1 MAGAISNRSRKLKHT
16 RALVATIGLLIPT
29 IALSG
34 PPPDQL
40 FSKLSESVYIVEAYG
55 SDGKVVAQGSGL
67 VTAPNQITTNCHVV
81 EAAKKI
87 GIRREG
93 KKLAAELSATDKTR
107 DLCLLRVNDKIGPSL
122 QVRESTSL
130 KVGQRVY
137 AIGAPLGLELTFSEG
152 LISSL
157 RKADGGLLIQTTT
170 PISPGSSGGG
180 LFDENGVL
188 IGITTFQTTKGQNLN
203 FAVPAE
209 WISSVSERHAK
220 SSQLSDQIEQLAKR
234 SFDLQ
239 EAMKWRE
246 LQQHAEAWT
255 KRYPTH
261 LGGWHWLAKAY
272 EKQGQ
277 KQDAIATYRRAVE
290 SDMYSSNDGI
300 MLWMSYIFMAQI
312 QKEAGQ
318 DADCGASYGEAM
330 LLYPEAE
337 FAGNMFHCYRRAG
350 QFDRGLEVYRQ
361 ISIKHPSSE
370 VGWDGLGGAYL
381 NLKKPQEA
389 RAAFSKLVT
398 LNPNHQRGWI
408 GFMITSLMLQD
419 KEAALLAGRKLDAIA
434 PGVADQILRDINK

>member
-1 MAGAISNRSRKLKHT
+1 MKHT
-16 RALVATIGLLIPT
+16 RALVATLGLLLPT

-55 SDGKVVAQGSGL
+55 SDGKIVAQGSGL

-93 KKLAAELSATDKTR
+93 KKLAAELSASDKTR

-220 SSQLSDQIEQLAKR
+220 SSQLSAQIEQLAKR

-277 KQDAIATYRRAVE
+277 KQEAIATYRRAVE

-300 MLWMSYIFMAQI
+300 MLWMSYIFMAQL
-312 QKEAGQ
+312 QRESGQ
-318 DADCGASYGEAM
+318 DLDCGISYGEAM
-330 LLYPEAE
+330 LLFPEKE
-337 FAGNMFHCYRRAG
+337 FAGNMFHCFRRAG
-350 QFDRGLEVYRQ
+350 QFDRGLAIYQ
-361 ISIKHPSSE
+361 QMSLKHPANE
-370 VGWDGLGGAYL
+370 IVWDGLGSAYL
-381 NLKKPQEA
+381 NLHRLREA
-389 RAAFSKLVT
+389 KAAFERSIT
-398 LNPNHQRGWI
+398 LNPKYVNGWV
-408 GFMITSLMLQD
+408 GLFFASSADGDRDRAMT
-419 KEAALLAGRKLDAIA
+419 AFRKLDAIA
-434 PGVADQILRDINK
+434 PDVADRVLNDMQNMSK

>member
-1 MAGAISNRSRKLKHT
+1 MKHT
-16 RALVATIGLLIPT
+16 RALVATLGLLLPT

-55 SDGKVVAQGSGL
+55 SDGKIVAQGSGL

-93 KKLAAELSATDKTR
+93 KKLAAELSASDKTR

-261 LGGWHWLAKAY
+261 LGGWYWLGVAY
-272 EKQGQ
+272 EKQGNLENALSSYQ
-277 KQDAIATYRRAVE
+277 HAIE
-290 SDMYSSNDGI
+290 SEIYSGNDGFI
-300 MLWMSYIFMAQI
+300 LWMSYIFKAQI
-312 QKEAGQ
+312 FKSIGK
-318 DADCGASYGEAM
+318 DAECAETYAEAM
-330 LLYPEAE
+330 LLLPDRDLGA
-337 FAGNMFHCYRRAG
+337 NSMLHCFRRSG
-350 QFDRGLEVYRQ
+350 KHERGLEVYRQ
-361 ISIKHPSSE
+361 ITIRHPTND
-370 VGWDGLGGAYL
+370 VGWEGLGFSYL
-381 NLKKPQEA
+381 NLKKPREA
-389 RAAFSKLVT
+389 KAAFEKLVT
-398 LNPNHQRGWI
+398 VKPEYAAGWVGLIFASFADGDRDRVNVAFRRLEAIDPAVASSVLN
-408 GFMITSLMLQD
+408 D
-419 KEAALLAGRKLDAIA
+419 
-434 PGVADQILRDINK
+434 ILKTTQ